1 MKDNSLSTKDI
12 LTSVKA
18 YLYDKAT
25 SPLVGALLTSAV
37 FWNFKMLM
45 LIFSKEKHAD
55 KVTQMDKFYSQPY
68 FSSENLTWL
77 TNDYMLILILPV
89 CTAAF
94 YLFVFPSISHKVFAF
109 TYKKQIELNNM
120 KKTLQESELIT
131 KEEKLELLKT
141 INDLELAAKETLVK
155 HREET
160 LKLDSQIETLILE
173 KSELEKQLEQL
184 KTSYGSE
191 SFEDDYD
198 TYEKTL
204 GKELNVKRAF
214 NTAFYFN
221 ADINERRIYDTILA
235 QLYLKPT
242 APGNFGSYTESQ
254 IEKCLPVLLMEELV
268 VAVNESLD
276 SHDKYALTDLGREF
290 YKKLKRGEFKK
301 HP

>member
-141 INDLELAAKETLVK
+141 INDLELAAKETLVI

-173 KSELEKQLEQL
+173 KSELEKQVEQL
-184 KTSYGSE
+184 NKSATLAMKQETAEKRS
-191 SFEDDYD
+191 DD
-198 TYEKTL
+198 
-204 GKELNVKRAF
+204 GKNAETF
-214 NTAFYFN
+214 DPAFYIN
-221 ADINERRIYDTILA
+221 ASDKERSTYHSILSQLFLETRTASGFSGYTSTTIEEA
-235 QLYLKPT
+235 M
-242 APGNFGSYTESQ
+242 
-254 IEKCLPVLLMEELV
+254 PVLIIEGLV
-268 VAVNESLD
+268 VAVNHS
-276 SHDKYALTDLGREF
+276 SHSSNKYELTNEGRSF
-290 YKKLKRGEFKK
+290 YRRMKRGEFSVAA
-301 HP
+301 